1 MDVATELSARLT
13 GYVGLVQDT
22 LALLSADERTALS
35 LKPKPSRAELL
46 TLRLPQDADILRVH
60 LLAIIGTYP
69 GLLTGALE
77 MVAPDQQLSLAD
89 KHHDTPETRQL
100 QQDNLVTFVEQVERL
115 LTHVLLPNQDSLRAS
130 LAKKVGMAGQS
141 ALVAFPPP
149 DHWRYAIRALLY
161 KNMEIRVA
169 VLDALAPYEPI
180 LVAKARQVLQQRKA
194 VSPEITRRLL
204 IDDRYRDKVL
214 RAGKSSL
221 PFEVVFRCELKEIE
235 ARRDARLKNQS
246 SPSPLPN
253 SSDSESFDAWQR
265 ADEMGLC
272 GLAFSGGGIRSATF
286 NLGLLQG
293 LAGKGWLPQVDYL
306 STVSGGSYLGAWFLA
321 WVKRAGSLDKVVD
334 RLCPDL
340 APEPRAEEVRP
351 IRWLRMYSNYLAPN
365 PSIMSQD
372 SWTMGLTWLRNAL
385 LNQLIIVLALGAV
398 VALGVA
404 LQQLWRGPT
413 GWTREPSW
421 WAVILTVLTLGAGL
435 AGGFGMSMYQ
445 SGHRWPPRLRVR
457 RLVTLTLLLS
467 VTGAFL
473 ASGLMVHWM
482 PPTLA
487 FPPIRWTA
495 YWPVG
500 TWVVATLFGVLLL
513 IAVIGRYDRC
523 FYNVEDQ
530 LPRKRWKKR
539 RAWAWI
545 SFWSLLA
552 GAAGLVALVAVWHG
566 LFTLFHYP
574 LPLNPNQPLGMGQLD
589 FFARSTDTL
598 FYQVLRQ
605 RVESPTSL
613 YTDLAFFLG
622 LPLVLEALAITVIA
636 RMALLGRNFPD
647 ERREWWG
654 RLGAVINLTAVLWLV
669 VMGSIFLGPYLFKVI
684 QASVAAKIAA
694 TGWAALVAAAVRW
707 AYSAR
712 TPAQPDQPGAS
723 SWVDTLLSVG
733 PYAFGL
739 GLLLLI
745 AALVHTLLKLDWGIA
760 DQALRAFALAG
771 VLGAVALLLAWRID
785 VNEFS
790 LHHFYRNRLT
800 RAYLGASRRRSERA
814 HTANPF
820 TSFDRL
826 DDLKL
831 CRLCR
836 HDPIHFDKVFDAP
849 YLIINA
855 ALNATVVTDLA
866 RQDRKAES
874 FVFTPH
880 YCGFDF
886 TYLRAVNP
894 TVPSADFGYRPTRH
908 YAYPEGNGPALGTAL
923 TISGAAANPNCGYS
937 SSPASAFLLTLFNI
951 RLGWWMGNPWRE
963 DTWRKSGPGL
973 GLLYL
978 LKDLVGRS
986 GTDDRYV
993 NLSDGGHFDNM
1004 GLYELVRRRCRFI
1017 IVGDGE
1023 EDHLFTCEGLANA
1036 IRRCRVD
1043 FGVEIDLDVTPI
1055 TNRTNQISKCHYA
1068 IGTINYPE
1076 DPPRQPSG
1084 RIFYFK
1090 SSLTG
1095 NEPTDVREYA
1105 EKNADFPHQS
1115 TTDQF
1120 FNESQFESYRR
1131 LGLHLIEELNRCV
1144 PLSLSPA
1151 RPLAAVFD
1159 QLQQSVA
1166 PPPAQQPEPATKH
1179 RIHTHS
1185 NHHYHYAHYRYLR
1198 NQTGRHSV

>member
-1 MDVATELSARLT
+1 MDVATELSTRLA
-13 GYVGLVQDT
+13 GYVGLVQDV
-22 LALLSADERTALS
+22 LALLSDDERTALNLTS
-35 LKPKPSRAELL
+35 TLQRPDLL
-46 TLRLPQDADILRVH
+46 ALRLPQDAGPLRVH
-60 LLAIIGTYP
+60 LLAILGAYP

-77 MVAPDQQLSLAD
+77 MAAPDQHLSLAD
-89 KHHDTPETRQL
+89 KHHHDTPETRQL
-100 QQDNLVTFVEQVERL
+100 QQDHLLAFVAQVERL
-115 LTHVLLPNQDSLRAS
+115 LTHVLLPRRDFLRDS
-130 LAKKVGMAGQS
+130 LAKKAGMSGLS
-141 ALVAFPPP
+141 AMAASPPP

-161 KNMEIRVA
+161 ATPKIRVA

-180 LVAKARQVLQQRKA
+180 LVAKARQVLEQRKA
-194 VSPEITRRLL
+194 VGPEGRRRLL
-204 IDDRYRDKVL
+204 TDDRYRDKVL
-214 RAGKSSL
+214 GAGKSSL
-221 PFEVVFRCELKEIE
+221 PFEVVFRCELKEVE
-235 ARRDARLKNQS
+235 ARRNARPENRHYQT
-246 SPSPLPN
+246 PTLP
-253 SSDSESFDAWQR
+253 ESFDAWQR
-265 ADEMGLC
+265 ADGLGLC

-286 NLGLLQG
+286 NLGILQG
-293 LAGKGWLPQVDYL
+293 LAGKGWLPRVDYL
-306 STVSGGSYLGAWFLA
+306 STVSGGSYLGAWFSA

-340 APEPRAEEVRP
+340 TPEPRAEEVRP

-398 VALGVA
+398 VALSIA
-404 LQQLWRGPT
+404 LQHLWRGPT
-413 GWTREPSW
+413 GWTQQPSG
-421 WAVILTVLTLGAGL
+421 WAALLTVLTLGAGL
-435 AGGFGMSMYQ
+435 AGGFGMSMYKT
-445 SGHRWPPRLRVR
+445 GHRWPPRLRVR

-467 VTGAFL
+467 MVGAFL
-473 ASGLMVHWM
+473 ASALMVHWL

-487 FPPIRWTA
+487 LPALRWTA

-500 TWVVATLFGVLLL
+500 AWLVATLFGVLLF

-539 RAWAWI
+539 LAWVWI

-552 GAAGLVALVAVWHG
+552 AVVGLVALLAVWHG
-566 LFTLFHYP
+566 LFTLFHYSLSP
-574 LPLNPNQPLGMGQLD
+574 NPNQQPGIGAFD
-589 FFARSTDTL
+589 YFARATDTL

-605 RVESPTSL
+605 RVAPFTPL
-613 YTDLAFFLG
+613 YMDLAFLLG
-622 LPLVLEALAITVIA
+622 LPLVLEALAVTVIA

-669 VMGSIFLGPYLFKVI
+669 VVGSTFVGPYLFEVI
-684 QASVAAKIAA
+684 QNSLAAKVAA

-745 AALVHTLLKLDWGIA
+745 AALVKTLLVQVEWVIVDE
-760 DQALRAFALAG
+760 ALRAFALAG

-831 CRLCR
+831 CRLRR
-836 HDPIHFDKVFDAP
+836 HDPLQFDKPYDAP

-886 TYLRAVNP
+886 TSLRAVNP
-894 TVPSADFGYRPTRH
+894 TVPSADFGYRPTRQ

-963 DTWRKSGPGL
+963 DTWRHSGPRL

-1004 GLYELVRRRCRFI
+1004 GVYELVRRRCRFV

-1023 EDHLFTCEGLANA
+1023 EDHLFSCEGLANA

-1055 TNRTNQISKCHYA
+1055 TNRTNRISKRHYT
-1068 IGTINYPE
+1068 IGTISYPE

-1084 RIFYFK
+1084 RILYLK

-1095 NEPTDVREYA
+1095 NEPTDIREYA
-1105 EKNADFPHQS
+1105 EKNTDFPHQS
-1115 TTDQF
+1115 TADQF

-1131 LGLHLIEELNRCV
+1131 LGLHLVEELNRSV
-1144 PLSLSPA
+1144 PLALGPGCSLTT
-1151 RPLAAVFD
+1151 VFD
-1159 QLQQSVA
+1159 QLQQTVA
-1166 PPPAQQPEPATKH
+1166 PPPSQKPVIKH
-1179 RIHTHS
+1179 RIHTHA

-1198 NQTGRHSV
+1198 NQTGRHTG